1 MILKAVTCPDCGEFS
16 VQNIQINE
24 FGAPVWVCQKCGV
37 VHEDGSWYRCNATK
51 SRETDN
57 GRKSVPQV
65 AARSFLDCF
74 EEGKRV
80 K

>member
-51 SRETDN
+51 
-57 GRKSVPQV
+57 
-65 AARSFLDCF
+65 
-74 EEGKRV
+74 
-80 K
+80 